1 MIGSMCPTIGS
12 ASTNSLC
19 LGCLCSQLVEILHD
33 QRRTAAP
40 LAFISLS
47 LAVSTNPS
55 YPCHIHLCV
64 ITNSRWCPLA
74 YYTPQSKES
83 ASNSDDRDSRCVASI
98 LVTFLLSFCYRP
110 GMPWTFFIIGCL
122 TLILLVTVVVLCC
135 LCIRQDRRP
144 WRCAPQSPTIP
155 ETAADKSGKG
165 CRRT

>member
-1 MIGSMCPTIGS
+1 M
-12 ASTNSLC
+12 TN
-19 LGCLCSQLVEILHD
+19 D
-33 QRRTAAP
+33 APRR
-40 LAFISLS
+40 LW
-47 LAVSTNPS
+47 PS
-55 YPCHIHLCV
+55 YPCRWQYRRIRVTLVIFICASSPTPDGVLSHTIHHKAR
-64 ITNSRWCPLA
+64 N
-74 YYTPQSKES
+74 S